1 MSRMWYVALPL
12 VAAAGGL
19 LTLLYKLSSVC
30 AKIED
35 EHRAEEK
42 LHS

>member
-1 MSRMWYVALPL
+1 MSRLWYAALPL
-12 VAAAGGL
+12 TVAAGAF
-19 LTLLYKLSSVC
+19 LTFFYKLCCLS